1 MKANEFGSFIRKL
14 RKERE
19 MTIRQLELYSGV
31 SNSYLSQLE
40 NGKRGIPSPDIIK
53 KISKGLK
60 VDYNDLMIK
69 AGYMEEKQITDKDIG
84 LMSDEEI
91 DEEIKEI
98 MKEVDVWYKNEP
110 EDKREKLEMLRKIIK
125 TFTDS

>member
-1 MKANEFGSFIRKL
+1 MN
-14 RKERE
+14 
-19 MTIRQLELYSGV
+19 IRQLKLYSGV

-69 AGYMEEKQITDKDIG
+69 AGYMKEKQITDKDIG

-98 MKEVDVWYKNEP
+98 MKEVDVWYKNEQ
-110 EDKREKLEMLRKIIK
+110 EDKREKLEMRSEERRVGKER
-125 TFTDS
+125 

>member
-1 MKANEFGSFIRKL
+1 MEANEFGSFIRKL

-98 MKEVDVWYKNEP
+98 MKEDDVWYKNEP

>member
-1 MKANEFGSFIRKL
+1 MN
-14 RKERE
+14 
-19 MTIRQLELYSGV
+19 IRQLKLYSGV